1 VDPTPLSL
9 SPRDREVLELTCAG
23 MTARQ
28 IAGVLD
34 ISAGSVANRRREIY
48 QKLQVRDRRGACE
61 RLASWA
67 RDPSPDQPPG

>member
-28 IAGVLD
+28 IAGLLG

-48 QKLQVRDRRGACE
+48 QKLQVRDRRGACAL
-61 RLASWA
+61 LAARA
-67 RDPSPDQPPG
+67 RDADPDQTLG